1 MQWKLRKADAME
13 AKEYLPEAVETLL
26 YWSNARERGSGE
38 LPVARGPYCKFRGR
52 KTRRSDFIGI
62 VLDECRVHKH

>member
-26 YWSNARERGSGE
+26 YWSNARERGCGE
-38 LPVARGPYCKFRGR
+38 LPVARGPYSQFRGVNSILLFLFN
-52 KTRRSDFIGI
+52 TEGES
-62 VLDECRVHKH
+62 